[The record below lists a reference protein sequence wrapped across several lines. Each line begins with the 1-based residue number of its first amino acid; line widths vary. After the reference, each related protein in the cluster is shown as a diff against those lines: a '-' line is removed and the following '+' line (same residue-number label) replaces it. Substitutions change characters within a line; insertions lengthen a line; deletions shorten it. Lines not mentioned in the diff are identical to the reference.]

1 VKCRFQGLRW
11 PWQLIV
17 CIVCA
22 LAVFS
27 RRPDAFLNPQFFAE
41 DGNIWFADAYNF
53 GWLQALLITHTGYFQ
68 TLPRL
73 AASLGLAVPLIHAP
87 LVMNAIGLILQIA
100 PAIVLLS
107 YRTQMWAP
115 LRIRALMAMA
125 YIALPNTSEL
135 NVSIT
140 EAQWHLA
147 LITCLLVLS
156 VPPRTRAGYLMDLA
170 IVALCGLT
178 GPFCIVLFPAAAAMW
193 WRGRERWRL
202 VLTSILGGTAL
213 LQGVSI
219 VHSALQTRATMP
231 LGASFNLLWR
241 MVVAQIYLGPLLG
254 INGALRRGDL
264 YIYSMAVLG
273 TAILGYCCLRA
284 RWEWKLFVGFA
295 VLIFAASM
303 ISPQAS
309 YDRPQWV
316 ALAGAWGTRYWFFPA
331 LAFVWVLIWCAGVS
345 CGQLARVV
353 GLIGILMLCTR
364 VKRNWRLVP
373 YEDLQFAR
381 AVETKFDPA
390 PRGAVV
396 SLPIAPGG
404 GWDMKLKKK

>member
-1 VKCRFQGLRW
+1 
-11 PWQLIV
+11 
-17 CIVCA
+17 
-22 LAVFS
+22 
-27 RRPDAFLNPQFFAE
+27 
-41 DGNIWFADAYNF
+41 
-53 GWLQALLITHTGYFQ
+53 
-68 TLPRL
+68 
-73 AASLGLAVPLIHAP
+73 
-87 LVMNAIGLILQIA
+87 
-100 PAIVLLS
+100 
-107 YRTQMWAP
+107 
-115 LRIRALMAMA
+115 
-125 YIALPNTSEL
+125 
-135 NVSIT
+135 
-140 EAQWHLA
+140 
-147 LITCLLVLS
+147 
-156 VPPRTRAGYLMDLA
+156 
-170 IVALCGLT
+170 
-178 GPFCIVLFPAAAAMW
+178 
-193 WRGRERWRL
+193 
-202 VLTSILGGTAL
+202 
-213 LQGVSI
+213 
-219 VHSALQTRATMP
+219 
-231 LGASFNLLWR
+231 

-254 INGALRRGDL
+254 INGALRRGDF
-264 YIYSMAVLG
+264 YIYSMAALG
-273 TAILGYCCLRA
+273 TAILGYCCLRG

-390 PRGAVV
+390 PHGAVV

-404 GWDMKLKKK
+404 GWDMKLRKK